1 MTTHSRTTTYFRQ
14 PPDRGPG
21 SGLFHPALFYRSDQE
36 YLDGVCRFL
45 RVAVHGRGDRALV
58 AVPGRRL
65 EPLRALFERGEDGAE
80 YGRPDGTGH
89 DVRERVTWVDMEEAG
104 RNPGRVL
111 SLFRE
116 FADRHETSESRPV
129 IVGEP
134 LWVGRG
140 PAETREALRHQAL
153 VNLAFAGRRVSVL
166 CPYDAALSEDVLTQ
180 ARRIHPV
187 VTEGGT
193 RRISRDYADP
203 LDVCASFDTP
213 LPEPADPFVID
224 FGEHELA
231 LARGTAED
239 WASRCGLSPARR
251 TDWLLAIGEATGNSV
266 RHGGGQGTLRMWRSG
281 NSLVAEIRDG
291 GRLTDPLV
299 GRRRP
304 DPRSPHGG
312 RGVWIMHQLCD
323 LVEMRNEPGALVLR
337 LHMTVD

>member
-14 PPDRGPG
+14 PPGRGPG

-36 YLDGVCRFL
+36 YLDAVGRFL
-45 RVAVHGRGDRALV
+45 RVAVRGRGDHALV

-65 EPLRALFERGEDGAE
+65 EPLRGLFEGVRGGEGDDPA
-80 YGRPDGTGH
+80 GRI
-89 DVRERVTWVDMEEAG
+89 TWVDMEEAG
-104 RNPGRVL
+104 RNPGRIL

-116 FADRHETSESRPV
+116 FADRHENSESRPA

-140 PAETREALRHQAL
+140 TAETREALRHEAL

-166 CPYDAALSEDVLTQ
+166 CPYDTALPEHVLTQ

-187 VTEGGT
+187 VTEDGR
-193 RRISRDYADP
+193 RRISHEYADP
-203 LDVCASFDTP
+203 LDVCGSFDTP
-213 LPEPADPFVID
+213 LPEPSDPLVIA

-239 WASRCGLSPARR
+239 WASSCGLSPARR

-266 RHGGGQGTLRMWRSG
+266 RHGGGQGTLRMWRTG
-281 NSLVAEIRDG
+281 DSLIAEIRDG

-323 LVEMRNEPGALVLR
+323 LVEIRAEAGSLVLR
-337 LHMTVD
+337 LHMTLD

>member
-14 PPDRGPG
+14 PPGRGPG
-21 SGLFHPALFYRSDQE
+21 SGLFHPALFYRSEAE
-36 YLDGVCRFL
+36 YLDAVGRFV
-45 RVAVHGRGDRALV
+45 RAAVLGRGAQALV
-58 AVPGRRL
+58 VVPGPRL
-65 EPLRALFERGEDGAE
+65 ERLRAHLADL
-80 YGRPDGTGH
+80 D
-89 DVRERVTWVDMEEAG
+89 ERVTWLDMTEAG
-104 RNPGRVL
+104 RNPGRLL

-116 FADRHETSESRPV
+116 FADRHESSESRPS

-134 LWVGRG
+134 LYAARG
-140 PAETREALRHQAL
+140 PFETVEALRHQAL

-166 CPYDAALSEDVLTQ
+166 CPYDVTLPERVLEA

-187 VTEGGT
+187 VTEDGVQ
-193 RRISRDYADP
+193 RISPDFADP
-203 LDVCASFDTP
+203 LDVCRSFDTP
-213 LPEPADPFVID
+213 LPDPVD
-224 FGEHELA
+224 PLVVEFGEHELA

-251 TDWLLAIGEATGNSV
+251 TDWLLAIGEAAGNSV
-266 RHGGGQGTLRMWRSG
+266 RHGGGRGTLRMWRDE

-291 GRLTDPLV
+291 GQLTDPLV

-323 LVEMRNEPGALVLR
+323 LVELRAGADELVLR
-337 LHMTVD
+337 LHMAVE

>member
-14 PPDRGPG
+14 PPGRGPG
-21 SGLFHPALFYRSDQE
+21 SGLFHPALFYRSHQE
-36 YLDGVCRFL
+36 YLDGVGAFL
-45 RVAVHGRGDRALV
+45 RVAVLGRGDQALV

-65 EPLRALFERGEDGAE
+65 GPLRALFHGEREGVQ
-80 YGRPDGTGH
+80 GRI
-89 DVRERVTWVDMEEAG
+89 TWVDMEEAG
-104 RNPGRVL
+104 RNPGRIL

-116 FADRHETSESRPV
+116 FADRHESSESRPA

-140 PAETREALRHQAL
+140 LAETREALRHEAL

-166 CPYDAALSEDVLTQ
+166 CPYDTELTEDVLSQ

-187 VTEGGT
+187 VTEDGQ
-193 RRISRDYADP
+193 RRISRHYADP
-203 LDVCASFDTP
+203 LDVCGSFDTP
-213 LPEPADPFVID
+213 LPEPAEALVVE

-231 LARGTAED
+231 LVRAAAEE

-281 NSLVAEIRDG
+281 NSLVAEIRDR

-323 LVEMRNEPGALVLR
+323 LVEMRTGPGSLVLR
-337 LHMTVD
+337 LHMSVD